1 MSNFKSILIY
11 SEFRIISLDNKVMKD
26 MLQQNNEKL
35 QTEIKKKQFKEFSE
49 WIDFGVISPRNN
61 KIKKV
66 VPEKA
71 SLKIFKETNQYQKHK
86 KTIFSPE
93 VKSTKLCSF
102 RYACKCT

>member
-1 MSNFKSILIY
+1 MSNFKLILIY
-11 SEFRIISLDNKVMKD
+11 YEFRIISLDNKVMKD

-66 VPEKA
+66 VPEKN
-71 SLKIFKETNQYQKHK
+71 SMKSTKEANQHQKHK
-86 KTIFSPE
+86 KIIFSPE
-93 VKSTKLCSF
+93 IKSTKLCSF